1 VSSFSAENILSI
13 DATAP
18 LTPVFE
24 AAVFAQA
31 MPVLRGTAEPGITVK
46 LSTAGILIGSGVA
59 DSGGFWQ
66 FKLSVAL
73 AEGVNLVSGV
83 AIDPSGNSSPASA
96 PVAITFNPV
105 APAVPAFAAAFLAL
119 NTTTPLIEG
128 TAAAGNTIL
137 LSDGDTPLAEVLAGA
152 DGKWS
157 YLPPAPLS
165 EGLHLL
171 TARARSE
178 GSTSASSETL
188 KLRIDTRPPFVPT
201 LSVQS
206 PSRRVAPTMA
216 GFGEADAT
224 VKIFDGAT
232 LIGAT
237 TALANGAWTFTPQ
250 KPFTEGEHRLTVLAV
265 DAVGNESVRSAETL
279 LVIDLTAP
287 AAPLPAAAAV
297 FNTAQ
302 PTLLGT
308 GESLAKIELSESGV
322 GVGEVYA
329 DSLGNWSICPT
340 GRLSEGTHVLS
351 YATTDLAGNV
361 GPTVT
366 RTVLIDVSA
375 PIRPTLVAPGDL
387 RTLTPTLRGTAEE
400 GSAVS
405 ISVGSVV
412 IGSGV
417 AQADGTWSV
426 TAVRGLVEGEQ
437 TATVVSVDGAGNRS
451 VVSAAVKL
459 VIDLTPPAAPQFA
472 VSGSFNVA
480 RPTIAGTA
488 EALATV
494 RVQEGITVLGTAL
507 TDEAGQWSLAPSAP
521 FNRGLHTVTAFAVD
535 AAGNESPASAS
546 ALLTISLVGPS
557 PPVITTVGPF
567 NLARP
572 AIAGTAETNTRVNL
586 FEGATPLGTAT
597 TSVAGVWSVSPGVAL
612 TEGIHSLTAVATDLG
627 NDIVGQP
634 SGPIPVTIDFTPP
647 ALPVIALIAAT
658 KKTRPLISG
667 TAEAAAT
674 VVLQDGAT
682 VIARI
687 KAGGNGSWSFTP
699 ETALAEGTHLL
710 TAVAQDPA
718 GNTSGTTAMMPLI
731 IDTGAPAAATF
742 RAVPSLSNT
751 VSPQFSGTAE
761 ANATVKVWNGAQ
773 LLGTTTASVTGEWIL
788 TLGTS
793 WTDGSYILKATAT
806 DAAGNT
812 GPAGQ
817 VTFVVDAAPP
827 SLPTVGP
834 LVTTSPTPILRGTYD
849 PVDTAV
855 LTVTLAGKTYSSA
868 TGAVTLVPA
877 EARWQLAMAL
887 MDSLRGGTYP
897 VTVVARDLA
906 GNMSTDTSVD
916 ELVIGLAKS
925 ATTANTVPQPASA
938 TALQIRVTSTAP
950 ITCDLANIF
959 TDPLGRTLQ
968 FYLSE
973 QKNVAAT
980 LTDNQL
986 KLVFPTDFNNL
997 ASVKIR
1003 VNFDPANPAGGPAYA
1018 LNFLMDANDNG
1029 IADLLEATLGD
1040 ANGDGQPDV
1049 SQTGVATF
1057 VAPSTGGVSGNGSG
1071 AGVMS
1076 IVIGDRNPA
1085 DVRADRNG
1093 VVVDPQGS
1101 IKNVSALSVSEFSST
1116 PASWTPVSPVIQ
1128 FEIANAKL
1136 QSDGSVVVIISLP
1149 ANANTPRHVYKFGY
1163 EFANAT
1169 QMTFFL
1175 YDWDGRTGGQLI
1187 DTNNDGKADVVR
1199 LVYRDGERGDDDL
1212 LANGIIVDPIVMVAD
1227 LDITPKPAFTT
1238 ASGGFR
1244 GVQPTLAGTAQ
1255 ALATVKIYDGVSFL
1269 GVAVAAAGTWSFLP
1283 PTTLSEG
1290 PHTFNATATLP
1301 PAQAS
1306 EAVSLQLTLDSVAPA
1321 APVLL
1326 EGKLVASSTLINGT
1340 AEAGATVTIYSSG
1353 VELGKVVAL
1362 ANGTWSYV
1370 APFTFGV
1377 FTLTAMATDAVGNVG
1392 PLSSPLVI
1400 RSVNNAPVSVPVT
1413 VRTVEITLGGLNQSF
1428 DGKAKPV
1435 SVVTNPAGVAVA
1447 VTYDGSALA
1456 PAAVGVY
1463 PVVAVVTATGYTGRA
1478 TGTLTI
1484 AASPPSDLAVAQ
1496 NIAFAPT
1503 TRAAAGTALTLTAT
1517 ASSGLPVTLSLVS
1530 GPAKLT
1536 GEVLALLDVGT
1547 VVVRA
1552 SQAGNAAYKAATLDR
1567 TLQVTA
1573 ATQQVYFGS
1582 VAISDGVGRA
1592 GDLALTLLPGGV
1604 SAKLLLV
1611 LPAFGVQGAFD
1622 VAPDSLGNF
1631 AVELPLPNP
1640 AGAVA
1645 RLSDTARDEPRFIS
1659 RQASFGAMAR
1669 LSGTVRDSRLSGT
1682 VEALGLSFNIAVSS
1696 SEGTTAAAAGFYRAD
1711 ILGTSGGVVY
1721 SAVGPQGQ
1729 ALVLVT
1735 TAEFT
1740 AGAVTVV
1747 DAEWGFTVALTTPT
1761 GATALRGALDLGKGA
1776 ISGTLRLAG
1785 GVETAFS
1792 GLGAQVAASVRL
1804 VNLSSRA
1811 RVGAGERTL
1820 ISGFIIGGAA
1830 SQSVLIRGIGPALTG
1845 FGLDG
1850 ALASPRLRLFRD
1862 GAVLAENT
1870 GWSKSGAGVA
1880 ELSAAFARLGAFA
1893 LPVNSAD
1900 AALLVTLPSGAY
1912 TLHVDGGDGV
1922 ALAEIYDAA
1931 SGGPAR
1937 LLNVSTRGYV
1947 GVGSN
1952 ALIGGF
1958 VVAGN
1963 SPQRVLVRAIGP
1975 ALKGFG
1981 VEGVLVD
1988 PRLTV
1993 YRGPD
1998 TVAENDNWG
2007 GADTAAVLAAQLAV
2021 GAFPLPAGSKDA
2033 VLWLALAPGAY
2044 TAQVTDG
2051 GLGEG
2056 VALIEIYQLP

>member
-1 VSSFSAENILSI
+1 
-13 DATAP
+13 
-18 LTPVFE
+18 
-24 AAVFAQA
+24 
-31 MPVLRGTAEPGITVK
+31 M
-46 LSTAGILIGSGVA
+46 
-59 DSGGFWQ
+59 
-66 FKLSVAL
+66 
-73 AEGVNLVSGV
+73 
-83 AIDPSGNSSPASA
+83 
-96 PVAITFNPV
+96 
-105 APAVPAFAAAFLAL
+105 
-119 NTTTPLIEG
+119 
-128 TAAAGNTIL
+128 
-137 LSDGDTPLAEVLAGA
+137 
-152 DGKWS
+152 
-157 YLPPAPLS
+157 
-165 EGLHLL
+165 
-171 TARARSE
+171 
-178 GSTSASSETL
+178 
-188 KLRIDTRPPFVPT
+188 
-201 LSVQS
+201 
-206 PSRRVAPTMA
+206 
-216 GFGEADAT
+216 
-224 VKIFDGAT
+224 
-232 LIGAT
+232 
-237 TALANGAWTFTPQ
+237 
-250 KPFTEGEHRLTVLAV
+250 
-265 DAVGNESVRSAETL
+265 
-279 LVIDLTAP
+279 
-287 AAPLPAAAAV
+287 
-297 FNTAQ
+297 
-302 PTLLGT
+302 
-308 GESLAKIELSESGV
+308 
-322 GVGEVYA
+322 
-329 DSLGNWSICPT
+329 
-340 GRLSEGTHVLS
+340 
-351 YATTDLAGNV
+351 
-361 GPTVT
+361 
-366 RTVLIDVSA
+366 
-375 PIRPTLVAPGDL
+375 
-387 RTLTPTLRGTAEE
+387 
-400 GSAVS
+400 
-405 ISVGSVV
+405 
-412 IGSGV
+412 
-417 AQADGTWSV
+417 
-426 TAVRGLVEGEQ
+426 
-437 TATVVSVDGAGNRS
+437 
-451 VVSAAVKL
+451 
-459 VIDLTPPAAPQFA
+459 
-472 VSGSFNVA
+472 
-480 RPTIAGTA
+480 
-488 EALATV
+488 
-494 RVQEGITVLGTAL
+494 
-507 TDEAGQWSLAPSAP
+507 
-521 FNRGLHTVTAFAVD
+521 
-535 AAGNESPASAS
+535 
-546 ALLTISLVGPS
+546 
-557 PPVITTVGPF
+557 
-567 NLARP
+567 
-572 AIAGTAETNTRVNL
+572 
-586 FEGATPLGTAT
+586 
-597 TSVAGVWSVSPGVAL
+597 
-612 TEGIHSLTAVATDLG
+612 
-627 NDIVGQP
+627 
-634 SGPIPVTIDFTPP
+634 
-647 ALPVIALIAAT
+647 
-658 KKTRPLISG
+658 
-667 TAEAAAT
+667 
-674 VVLQDGAT
+674 
-682 VIARI
+682 
-687 KAGGNGSWSFTP
+687 
-699 ETALAEGTHLL
+699 
-710 TAVAQDPA
+710 
-718 GNTSGTTAMMPLI
+718 
-731 IDTGAPAAATF
+731 
-742 RAVPSLSNT
+742 
-751 VSPQFSGTAE
+751 
-761 ANATVKVWNGAQ
+761 
-773 LLGTTTASVTGEWIL
+773 
-788 TLGTS
+788 
-793 WTDGSYILKATAT
+793 
-806 DAAGNT
+806 
-812 GPAGQ
+812 
-817 VTFVVDAAPP
+817 
-827 SLPTVGP
+827 
-834 LVTTSPTPILRGTYD
+834 
-849 PVDTAV
+849 
-855 LTVTLAGKTYSSA
+855 
-868 TGAVTLVPA
+868 
-877 EARWQLAMAL
+877 
-887 MDSLRGGTYP
+887 
-897 VTVVARDLA
+897 
-906 GNMSTDTSVD
+906 
-916 ELVIGLAKS
+916 
-925 ATTANTVPQPASA
+925 
-938 TALQIRVTSTAP
+938 
-950 ITCDLANIF
+950 
-959 TDPLGRTLQ
+959 
-968 FYLSE
+968 
-973 QKNVAAT
+973 
-980 LTDNQL
+980 
-986 KLVFPTDFNNL
+986 
-997 ASVKIR
+997 
-1003 VNFDPANPAGGPAYA
+1003 
-1018 LNFLMDANDNG
+1018 
-1029 IADLLEATLGD
+1029 
-1040 ANGDGQPDV
+1040 
-1049 SQTGVATF
+1049 
-1057 VAPSTGGVSGNGSG
+1057 
-1071 AGVMS
+1071 
-1076 IVIGDRNPA
+1076 
-1085 DVRADRNG
+1085 
-1093 VVVDPQGS
+1093 
-1101 IKNVSALSVSEFSST
+1101 
-1116 PASWTPVSPVIQ
+1116 
-1128 FEIANAKL
+1128 
-1136 QSDGSVVVIISLP
+1136 
-1149 ANANTPRHVYKFGY
+1149 
-1163 EFANAT
+1163 
-1169 QMTFFL
+1169 
-1175 YDWDGRTGGQLI
+1175 
-1187 DTNNDGKADVVR
+1187 
-1199 LVYRDGERGDDDL
+1199 
-1212 LANGIIVDPIVMVAD
+1212 
-1227 LDITPKPAFTT
+1227 
-1238 ASGGFR
+1238 
-1244 GVQPTLAGTAQ
+1244 AGTAQ

-1290 PHTFNATATLP
+1290 LHTFNATATLP

-1306 EAVSLQLTLDSVAPA
+1306 EAVSLQLTLDTVAPA

-1340 AEAGATVTIYSSG
+1340 AEAGATVTVYSSG

-1377 FTLTAMATDAVGNVG
+1377 FTLTATATDAVGNVG

-1400 RSVNNAPVSVPVT
+1400 RSVNNTPVSVPVT

-1484 AASPPSDLAVAQ
+1484 AASPPPDLAVAQ
-1496 NIAFAPT
+1496 SIAFAPT

-1645 RLSDTARDEPRFIS
+1645 RLS
-1659 RQASFGAMAR
+1659 
-1669 LSGTVRDSRLSGT
+1669 GTVRDSRLSGT

-1761 GATALRGALDLGKGA
+1761 GATALRGALDLGNGA

-1981 VEGVLVD
+1981 VEGVLAD

-2007 GADTAAVLAAQLAV
+2007 GADSAAVLAAQLAV